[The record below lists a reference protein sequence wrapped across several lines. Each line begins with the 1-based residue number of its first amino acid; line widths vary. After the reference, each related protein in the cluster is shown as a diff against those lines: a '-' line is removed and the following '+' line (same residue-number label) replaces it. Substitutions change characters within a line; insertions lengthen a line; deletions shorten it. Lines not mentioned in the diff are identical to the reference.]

1 MPSSQITE
9 SPECS
14 CTPHIPGGQ
23 ILSYHTSAQVT
34 TLATCKKY
42 HIVFKIILINF
53 KEIHGLAPAYTRE
66 LISVGD
72 TGRYDLRS
80 NYGLLLAPC
89 KGKTPSTLGDRS
101 FHAAA
106 PKPWNDLPGSIRN
119 TQSLNRFM
127 AIRTFLFAKD
137 FLILCI

>member
-1 MPSSQITE
+1 M
-9 SPECS
+9 
-14 CTPHIPGGQ
+14 
-23 ILSYHTSAQVT
+23 SYHTSAQVT

-66 LISVGD
+66 LISVRD

-80 NYGLLLAPC
+80 NDGLLLAPC
-89 KGKTPSTLGDRS
+89 KGKTLTTLGDRS

-106 PKPWNDLPGSIRN
+106 PKPWNDLPGSSSWAIRN
-119 TQSLNRFM
+119 TQSLDRFK
-127 AIRTFLFAKD
+127 AIRTFYLQKLF
-137 FLILCI
+137 

>member
-1 MPSSQITE
+1 M
-9 SPECS
+9 
-14 CTPHIPGGQ
+14 
-23 ILSYHTSAQVT
+23 SYHTSAQVT